1 MTNLKELRTRQ
12 KSVAATHKLTS
23 AMMMISRARFSKVK
37 TVWKKSKDALTFL
50 QDLASRA
57 MFLWEDAQNSFQYG
71 GDSQDLPKML
81 QEPDPSLPILLVFCT
96 SDKGL
101 SGGFNQSLTQK
112 AYEFLVEKEKN
123 GQEVHMIFVGKQ
135 GLSFLQKVC
144 NPMIIE
150 VFSKIVH
157 FQYEEIHPI
166 LELIFSLFHDA
177 HVGAC
182 YVLSAH
188 FKNALTQEPR
198 VVQFLP
204 EILTPHPEKNLLPEG
219 VLMCEPN
226 PYAVLQSTLNLLYRS
241 HFYTLMQEHA
251 LSEHSARMNAMHSAT
266 ENAKEIMNTL
276 TATYNHLRQSII
288 TEELIEVISG
298 AEALS

>member
-1 MTNLKELRTRQ
+1 MANLKELRIRQ
-12 KSVAATHKLTS
+12 KSIASTHKLTS

-37 TVWKKSKDALTFL
+37 GVWNKSKEALTFL
-50 QDLASRA
+50 QELTSRA
-57 MFLWEDAQNSFQYG
+57 FFLWEDAQERLRYNSPP
-71 GDSQDLPKML
+71 QDLPKML

-101 SGGFNQSLTQK
+101 SGGFNQDLAKK
-112 AYEFLVEKEKN
+112 AHEFLTEKEQN

-135 GLSFLQKVC
+135 GLSLLQKVC
-144 NPMIIE
+144 NPVIIE
-150 VFSKIVH
+150 VFSKIMH

-166 LELIFSLFHDA
+166 LELVFSLFHDG
-177 HVGAC
+177 HVGVC
-182 YVLSAH
+182 YVLSSH

-198 VVQFLP
+198 IVQFLP
-204 EILTPHPEKNLLPEG
+204 ELVTPHPEKNLLPEG
-219 VLMCEPN
+219 MLACEPS
-226 PYAVLQSTLNLLYRS
+226 PHAVLQSTLNLLYRS
-241 HFYTLMQEHA
+241 HFYTLMQEHS

-266 ENAKEIMNTL
+266 ENAKEIMNAL

-298 AEALS
+298 AEALA